1 MVTGRPGWNVGHG
14 YAHGVGEK
22 SALKRTE
29 YAALAKELAKN
40 KDRKKTKEMT
50 RTRAKQRRR
59 KQKYKIKCDDDTK
72 KTRRSN

>member
-1 MVTGRPGWNVGHG
+1 MVTGKPGWNVGHG

-40 KDRKKTKEMT
+40 KGKKELNQQQKELSLQEQYDAT
-50 RTRAKQRRR
+50 LLHGY
-59 KQKYKIKCDDDTK
+59 YKTP
-72 KTRRSN
+72 